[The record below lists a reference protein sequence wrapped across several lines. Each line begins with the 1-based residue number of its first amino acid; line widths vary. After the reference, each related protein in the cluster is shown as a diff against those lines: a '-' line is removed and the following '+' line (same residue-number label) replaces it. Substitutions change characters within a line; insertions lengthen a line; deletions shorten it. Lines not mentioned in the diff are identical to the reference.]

1 MRPFADSS
9 SRVRLPQHFCP
20 SQRATDTRH
29 GFIASGMTTVHVKFP
44 SEATHATVTV
54 PTPATPAG
62 VCAAVLAARP
72 DLGKMLDAKGQ
83 YAGFE
88 LSLVDPKTGRPM
100 NPDDADAVPHD
111 AKMELVLSK
120 GYAVRAFAPVRKYV
134 VGRFSGERPP
144 KFKSGRATAVEW
156 QLCRQRSDVTGR
168 EPNLQLVSESKKGG
182 RVQFNGARESASL
195 GNFFLL
201 MMQASTTDVC
211 AIPMEQWYN
220 FRPVAN
226 RRVMTLEEAEERL
239 EARGR
244 HTTSTSQWLEKVSK
258 GGLDDDDDGLSDSDD
273 VDRFKTQAGDSSDD
287 DDDDGGKKKK
297 KKNKSKAPMIK
308 QEPEE
313 EDVKAGNDVG
323 DAPGARGI
331 VKAEGDDWEHDA
343 GASDD
348 EVAGEGMGDEIEMV
362 DADDA
367 KPPPKTGGGPNDDG
381 DDDDDED
388 LDAEGAKLKRL
399 LGREEE
405 AATAAELGGFSD
417 EDDSDSEFVDPDQEE
432 LHPFLLQQR
441 NKAEQ
446 AQIQKAQAAAQAAQ
460 AAAAQAAAQAAAAV
474 KPEPVSA
481 GVKRARDGD
490 DDASAAPAKAI
501 KTEPGAGAAMRP
513 IEAALRAILRGA
525 SKVTTKDVTKQ
536 LRKKG
541 LLGTD
546 EDKEELKSTIG
557 RVAKINKEGAA
568 SYVVLK

>member
-1 MRPFADSS
+1 
-9 SRVRLPQHFCP
+9 
-20 SQRATDTRH
+20 
-29 GFIASGMTTVHVKFP
+29 MTTVHVKFP
-44 SEATHATVTV
+44 SEAAHAPVTV
-54 PTPATPAG
+54 PAPATPAG

-72 DLGKMLDAKGQ
+72 DLGKLLDAKGQ

-100 NPDDADAVPHD
+100 DPGVDDAIPND

-134 VGRFSGERPP
+134 VGRFSGEKPP

-156 QLCRQRSDVTGR
+156 QLCRQRSDMTTSAGR

-182 RVQFNGARESASL
+182 RVQFNGSRESGSL

-201 MMQASTTDVC
+201 MMQANTTDVC

-226 RRVMTLEEAEERL
+226 RRVISLEEAEERL

-244 HTTSTSQWLEKVSK
+244 HTTSTSQWLEKAAGLK
-258 GGLDDDDDGLSDSDD
+258 GGGGGDLEDDALSDSDD
-273 VDRFKTQAGDSSDD
+273 ADRFKTQAGDTDSDD
-287 DDDDGGKKKK
+287 DDNEYDKKKK
-297 KKNKSKAPMIK
+297 RRKKGGAGGGVGVK
-308 QEPEE
+308 QEPIEE
-313 EDVKAGNDVG
+313 EAKAGDDVG
-323 DAPGARGI
+323 EAPGARGI

-362 DADDA
+362 DADA
-367 KPPPKTGGGPNDDG
+367 KPPPKPHGPTGGGG
-381 DDDDDED
+381 ADDDDEE
-388 LDAEGAKLKRL
+388 LDEEGAKLKRL

-405 AATAAELGGFSD
+405 AEMAAELGGISD
-417 EDDSDSEFVDPDQEE
+417 DEDSDSEFVDPDQEE

-446 AQIQKAQAAAQAAQ
+446 AQVQKAQAAARAAQQ
-460 AAAAQAAAQAAAAV
+460 AAAAAAAAV
-474 KPEPVSA
+474 VKTEPVAA
-481 GVKRARDGD
+481 GVKRPRETSPG
-490 DDASAAPAKAI
+490 AANVPVKAQ
-501 KTEPGAGAAMRP
+501 KTEAKPEAATRP
-513 IEAALRAILRGA
+513 IEVALRAILRGG

-541 LLGTD
+541 LLNTD
-546 EDKEELKSTIG
+546 ADKDELKSTIG
-557 RVAKINKEGAA
+557 RVAKIMKEGNA